1 MENNGQ
7 IPPAPVEAPM
17 RQLIVE
23 TDGNQIKIVKNEMT
37 GLLELKAVL
46 TEMLTQLR

>member
-1 MENNGQ
+1 MENK
-7 IPPAPVEAPM
+7 IPPVVPTETPM
-17 RQLIVE
+17 RQLIIE
-23 TDGNQIKIVKNEMT
+23 TDGNQIRIVKNEMT